1 MSKATV
7 WGAFWLVGGVWGS
20 SFLFIKIALE
30 DLQPFT
36 LVALRLGISTLG
48 LGLILVLTRTSLP
61 REPKIVMGLVLLGA
75 FNPGIPFLLI
85 TWGQQFIDSSVAGIL
100 NATVPLFTMVI
111 AHFALQDEPI
121 TRFRVF
127 GLLVGF
133 GGVILIFS
141 DELPGGALGTLG
153 LFDDPGRLKG
163 QLAVLLAAT
172 CYAATAVLVRRTMR
186 HVAPLVL
193 AAGTQT
199 VAFAFVSVSA
209 FLLESPMALV
219 PRISSESWFALGWL
233 GLLVTCLGGIVHFAI
248 IHEWGATRATLVTYV
263 IPVVAFGLGATNFRI
278 GRPIWHNPP

>member
-1 MSKATV
+1 M
-7 WGAFWLVGGVWGS
+7 
-20 SFLFIKIALE
+20 
-30 DLQPFT
+30 
-36 LVALRLGISTLG
+36 
-48 LGLILVLTRTSLP
+48 GLI
-61 REPKIVMGLVLLGA
+61 LLGA

-111 AHFALQDEPI
+111 AHFALRDEPI
-121 TRFRVF
+121 TRRRVL
-127 GLLVGF
+127 GLMVGF
-133 GGVILIFS
+133 VGVILIFS
-141 DELPGGALGTLG
+141 DEFPGGRFGSLG
-153 LFDDPGRLKG
+153 LFDDPGRFKG

-186 HVAPLVL
+186 HVAPLVI
-193 AAGTQT
+193 AAGTQS

-209 FLLESPMALV
+209 FLLEAPMALV

-263 IPVVAFGLGATNFRI
+263 IPVVAFGLGATVLGEDLSWRQLAGALLILGGIALVNRI
-278 GRPIWHNPP
+278 PEKPQ